1 MRIALVDPS
10 RTNRKI
16 VTRLLQARGHD
27 VLLFE
32 DGPEALARMR
42 SDFQI
47 DALITSAE
55 LTSTSGLE
63 LCWET
68 RLLASSRRPI
78 YILLMSSNSDRDALV
93 EALDSGADDFIN
105 KPPVAEELYAR
116 LRAAERI
123 ETLQRELI
131 RLATTDPLTGVANR
145 RGFFEEA
152 SEACRRAK
160 QGSSLSAIL
169 IDIDHFKEVNDLYG
183 HSTGDE
189 AIRAIALEAQSDEA
203 VVGRLGGDEFSIL
216 LKGRP
221 LSTAMRIAESL
232 RRRFAALRLKTP
244 EGMTTLTCSLG
255 VSELEPNDTVDDLL
269 GRADL
274 ALYKAKE
281 EGRNRVATS
290 PSVLWIRQHP
300 RKSGAIARAQ
310 AR

>member
-1 MRIALVDPS
+1 MRITLVDPS
-10 RTNRKI
+10 RTNRMI

-32 DGPEALARMR
+32 DAPEALAQMR

-78 YILLMSSNSDRDALV
+78 YILLMSSNSDRSALV
-93 EALDSGADDFIN
+93 EALDSGADDFIY

-123 ETLQRELI
+123 GTLQRELI
-131 RLATTDPLTGVANR
+131 RLATTDPLTGVSNR

-152 SEACRRAK
+152 SEACRQAK
-160 QGSSLSAIL
+160 RGSSVSAIL

-189 AIRAIALEAQSDEA
+189 AIRAIAREAQTDEA

-216 LKGRP
+216 LKGRS
-221 LSTAMRIAESL
+221 LSAATTIAEGL
-232 RRRFAALRLKTP
+232 QRRFAALRLKTP
-244 EGMTTLTCSLG
+244 EGLTTLTCSLG
-255 VSELEPNDTVDDLL
+255 VSELEPNDTVDDLI

-281 EGRNRVATS
+281 EGRNRVATP
-290 PSVLWIRQHP
+290 PSVSWIRQHP